1 MSSMRIFFPPKVQAS
16 SPFLRK
22 VCPRFLYSK
31 RIAYLPFP
39 LELKPP
45 FFLNF
50 SFIPRSYT
58 IQNVSNGTLLPLRK
72 SSFSTKGPV
81 AAHMKKRRGAVTPTP
96 VNHRRLP
103 LCGCAAAGAAIRSA
117 PPCTA
122 SSPPLPPL
130 LLCRGLRCALLP
142 RPVKGWASQWP
153 EVWAPR
159 VPLVVEV
166 RAPLAP

>member
-1 MSSMRIFFPPKVQAS
+1 MSSMRIFSPPKVQAS

-96 VNHRRLP
+96 VNRRRRRCHPQRAAMHRLLSPSSPFAAVSRAP
-103 LCGCAAAGAAIRSA
+103 VCAATAAGEGVGVAVVGGVGAEGAPVGGGAGAAGAIVD
-117 PPCTA
+117 
-122 SSPPLPPL
+122 
-130 LLCRGLRCALLP
+130 G
-142 RPVKGWASQWP
+142 GG
-153 EVWAPR
+153 
-159 VPLVVEV
+159 
-166 RAPLAP
+166 